1 MAQKADRI
9 KGVAAAALLLAAA
22 PSASRAQD
30 KSQYTLFNPTPRAL
44 MREMSTDRPDT
55 TESPYTVDAG
65 HTQVELSFFDY
76 TRDDS
81 DGGDFE
87 ALSLVPMNLKVGLL
101 NNADLQLVFEPYVRE
116 EIDDD
121 DEVDGFGATQLRLK
135 VNLWGNDDGDTALAI
150 MPFVQFPTADEEFGA
165 TDHVEGGLIVPFA
178 MSLPREWNLGLMVE
192 IDAVRDDADDGY
204 APQFVHTATVGHD
217 IAGELAGYVEYVGV
231 ASHDLGLGYIAVLGG
246 GLTYGLSDD
255 VQLDT
260 GVNVGLS
267 DDADDFNAFVGMS
280 VRH

>member
-1 MAQKADRI
+1 MTQRAASAGR
-9 KGVAAAALLLAAA
+9 ASAAALILLACVASAA
-22 PSASRAQD
+22 RGQD
-30 KSQYTLFNPTPRAL
+30 KSQFTLFNPTPRAL

-55 TESPYTVDAG
+55 TESAYTVDAG

-81 DGGDFE
+81 GDGDFE

-121 DEVDGFGATQLRLK
+121 EADGFGATQIRFKL
-135 VNLWGNDDGDTALAI
+135 NLWGNDGGDTALAL
-150 MPFVQFPTADEEFGA
+150 MPFVQFPTADDEFGA
-165 TDHVEGGLIVPFA
+165 TDHVEGGLIVPLA
-178 MSLPREWNLGLMVE
+178 VSLPNEWNLGLMAEV
-192 IDAVRDDADDGY
+192 DLVRDDADEDYGT
-204 APQFVHTATVGHD
+204 QFVHTATVGHD
-217 IAGELAGYVEYVGV
+217 IAGDLAGYVEYIGV
-231 ASHDLGLGYIAVLGG
+231 ASHDLNLGYVAVLGG

-260 GVNVGLS
+260 GINVGLS
-267 DDADDFNAFVGMS
+267 DDAD
-280 VRH
+280 